1 MVEITFIAEA
11 LLRCW
16 FFGFL
21 TDSKN
26 YSIDDDHVYLRGEG
40 KEIAD
45 YFSIW
50 KCQLKMVPRS
60 PPSLP

>member
-50 KCQLKMVPRS
+50 KCQLELS
-60 PPSLP
+60 